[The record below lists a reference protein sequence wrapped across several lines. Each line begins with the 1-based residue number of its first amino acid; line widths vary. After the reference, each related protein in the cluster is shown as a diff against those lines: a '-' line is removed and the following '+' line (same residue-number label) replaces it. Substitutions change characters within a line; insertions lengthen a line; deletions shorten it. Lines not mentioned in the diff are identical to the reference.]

1 MNFKPFLTRLLT
13 TANHNVDFLPLL
25 VFPLKQLATGLR
37 VEDVEEEEEEEEEE
51 VVEQSPNK
59 QTNKQGRETQRRTE
73 GETNEDAEG
82 PGVGLASLSGL

>member
-13 TANHNVDFLPLL
+13 TANHNVDFLPRL

-37 VEDVEEEEEEEEEE
+37 VEDMEDVEEEEEE

-59 QTNKQGRETQRRTE
+59 QTNKQTNRAARRSDAQR
-73 GETNEDAEG
+73 GD
-82 PGVGLASLSGL
+82 